1 MLTLRCQCLDFQM
14 AFKICCIN
22 HDNDV
27 AEKLK
32 ETTDNN
38 QNNIESEKKH
48 LNKQTEKCILNTTC
62 H

>member
-14 AFKICCIN
+14 AFKMCCIN

-32 ETTDNN
+32 ETTDSN
-38 QNNIESEKKH
+38 QNNIASEKKH
-48 LNKQTEKCILNTTC
+48 LNKQTEKCILNTTW